1 LASPGATT
9 RSAFPRGLPH
19 ARAIGELDD
28 PPTGLTGALL
38 ALKLR
43 TRRQLLLLRAL
54 RRRRE
59 LTPVVDRTAR
69 IAPGDVLCFL
79 CIRNEA
85 HRLPHFLRHHRALGV
100 RHFLAV
106 DNAST
111 DASDRLLSD
120 QPDVSLWQTMASYK
134 ASRFGMDWLTW
145 LQMRHGHGHWC
156 LTLDADELLVYPY
169 WQTRPLQALT
179 GWLETQ
185 GRDSFGALTVDMYPD
200 GPVSL
205 GQVAPEDDPLTH
217 LGWFDAGNYQTQ
229 VQPRLRNL
237 WVQGGARA
245 RAFFAANPRRAPTL
259 NKTPLVRWHWR
270 HAYVNSTH
278 SLLPPH
284 LNQVYATDG
293 GELTSGVLLHT
304 KFLPWIT
311 DRAAEEKLRGEHFAE
326 AAQYAAYYDRL
337 TADPVLHCAAST
349 RYTGWRQLE
358 ALGLMSRGGW
368 I

>member
-1 LASPGATT
+1 LRAPVSHSG
-9 RSAFPRGLPH
+9 GLPH
-19 ARAIGELDD
+19 ACPIGELPDYSR
-28 PPTGLTGALL
+28 GIEGALL

-43 TRRQLLLLRAL
+43 YRRRRLLLRAL
-54 RRRRE
+54 RHRGA
-59 LTPVVDRTAR
+59 LTPVIDRTAQ
-69 IAPGDVLCFL
+69 IGAADVLCFL

-85 HRLPHFLRHHRALGV
+85 ARLPHFLRHHRALGV
-100 RHFLAV
+100 RHFLVV

-111 DASDRLLSD
+111 DGSDQLVAD
-120 QPDVSLWQTMASYK
+120 QPDTSLWRTGASYK

-145 LQMRHGHGHWC
+145 LQMKHGDGHWC

-169 WQTRPLQALT
+169 WQTRPLPALT
-179 GWLETQ
+179 NWLERQ
-185 GRDSFGALTVDMYPD
+185 GRSSFGTLTVDMYPE
-200 GPVSL
+200 GPVSQ
-205 GQVAPEDDPLTH
+205 GIVAPTDDPIQH
-217 LGWFDAGNYQTQ
+217 LAWFDAGNYQVQ
-229 VQPRLRNL
+229 VQPRMRNL

-245 RAFFAANPRRAPTL
+245 RAFFAAEPRRAPTL

-270 HAYVNSTH
+270 YAYVNSTH
-278 SLLPPH
+278 ALLPPH

-304 KFLPWIT
+304 KFLPGIT
-311 DRAAEEKLRGEHFAE
+311 DRSAEEKVRGEHFGE

-337 TADPVLHCAAST
+337 TADPVLHFAAST
-349 RYTGWRQLE
+349 RYTGWRQME

>member
-1 LASPGATT
+1 LADRGET
-9 RSAFPRGLPH
+9 RSFPRGLPH
-19 ARAIGELDD
+19 ACAIGELD
-28 PPTGLTGALL
+28 PPPFGLTGALL

-43 TRRQLLLLRAL
+43 TRRQRLLLRAL
-54 RRRRE
+54 RHRRA
-59 LTPVVDRTAR
+59 LAPVIDRTAG
-69 IAPGDVLCFL
+69 IAPGDVLCFVCL
-79 CIRNEA
+79 RNEA
-85 HRLPHFLRHHRALGV
+85 QRLPHFLAHHRALGV
-100 RHFLAV
+100 RHFLVV

-111 DASDRLLSD
+111 DGSADLLRD
-120 QPDVSLWQTMASYK
+120 QPDVSLWQTGASYK

-145 LQMRHGHGHWC
+145 LMLRHGSGHWC
-156 LTLDADELLVYPY
+156 LTLDADELLVYPF
-169 WQTRPLQALT
+169 WQTRPLPALT
-179 GWLETQ
+179 GWLEGQ
-185 GRDSFGALTVDMYPD
+185 GRDSFGALTVDMYPE
-200 GPVSL
+200 GPVSQ
-205 GQVAPEDDPLTH
+205 GQVGPEDDPLTH

-229 VQPRLRNL
+229 VQPRMRNL

-245 RAFFAANPRRAPTL
+245 RAFFAASPRQAPTL

-270 HAYVNSTH
+270 YAYVNSTH
-278 SLLPPH
+278 ALLPPR
-284 LNQVYATDG
+284 LNVVYDTEG

-304 KFLPWIT
+304 KFLPGIT
-311 DRAAEEKLRGEHFAE
+311 ERSAEEKARAEHFGD

>member
-1 LASPGATT
+1 MGTPVFQSG
-9 RSAFPRGLPH
+9 GLPH
-19 ARAIGELDD
+19 ACPIGDLTE
-28 PPTGLTGALL
+28 PRGLSRVVL
-38 ALKLR
+38 ALRLR
-43 TRRQLLLLRAL
+43 LRRRRLLLRAL
-54 RRRRE
+54 WRRGQ
-59 LTPVVDRTAR
+59 LAPVIDRTAQ
-69 IAPGDVLCFL
+69 IGADDVLCL
-79 CIRNEA
+79 SCVRNEA
-85 HRLPHFLRHHRALGV
+85 QRLPHFLRHHRRLGV

-111 DASDRLLSD
+111 DGSDRLLSD
-120 QPDVSLWQTMASYK
+120 QPDVSLWRTGASYK

-185 GRDSFGALTVDMYPD
+185 GRDSFGALTVDMYPE
-200 GPVSL
+200 GAVSQ
-205 GQVAPEDDPLTH
+205 GQVSPEEDPLTH

-229 VQPRLRNL
+229 VQPRMRNL

-245 RAFFAANPRRAPTL
+245 RAFFAAHPRRAPTL

-284 LNQVYATDG
+284 LNEVYATDG

-304 KFLPWIT
+304 KFLPGIT
-311 DRAAEEKLRGEHFAE
+311 DRSAEEKARGEHFAD

-337 TADPVLHCAAST
+337 TADPVLHCPAST
-349 RYTGWRQLE
+349 RYTGWRQME

>member
-1 LASPGATT
+1 LATGGEST
-9 RSAFPRGLPH
+9 SFPRGLPH
-19 ARAIGELDD
+19 ACAIGALD
-28 PPTGLTGALL
+28 PPLKGLTGALL

-54 RRRRE
+54 RKRRQ
-59 LTPVVDRTAR
+59 LAAVIDRTSA
-69 IAPGDVLCFL
+69 IGPEDVLCFL
-79 CIRNEA
+79 CLRNEA
-85 HRLPHFLRHHRALGV
+85 DRLPYFLTHHRALGV
-100 RHFLAV
+100 RHFLVV

-111 DASDRLLSD
+111 DGSAALLRD
-120 QPDVSLWQTMASYK
+120 QPDVSLWQTRASYK

-145 LQMRHGHGHWC
+145 LMLRHGPGHWC

-169 WQTRPLQALT
+169 WQTRPLPALT
-179 GWLETQ
+179 QWLHAQ
-185 GRDSFGALTVDMYPD
+185 GRESFGALTIDLYPD
-200 GPVSL
+200 GPVSQ
-205 GQVAPEDDPLTH
+205 GRVSPEDDPTRH

-229 VQPRLRNL
+229 VQPRMRNL

-245 RAFFAANPRRAPTL
+245 RAFFADKPRQAPTL

-270 HAYVNSTH
+270 YAYVNSTH
-278 SLLPPH
+278 ALLPPR
-284 LNQVYATDG
+284 LNLVYDTEG

-304 KFLPWIT
+304 KFLPGIT
-311 DRAAEEKLRGEHFAE
+311 DRSAEEKQRAEHFGD

-358 ALGLMSRGGW
+358 ALGLMARGGW